1 MASMAC
7 NQRLSSSILFDTN
20 NVNRIGHTSSSSS
33 SSSSAST
40 TSSSS
45 SSSSSSNGVDDT
57 TIDVNLL
64 NHNNVSAMKMPPMS
78 YMNGN
83 SVRPIRRRHFSQQ
96 QTGGIYVNNDGNGD
110 STCTSSWNYFI
121 DNNHHHTA
129 NYNDEIIVRLAKGI
143 ENILRLAKETRLV
156 HCTEIL
162 IPQMLM
168 QQIVTNVIEMAE
180 CEPCGLRGC
189 LLLIFIENDDDNVV
203 VNNNNNSNS
212 NNNNNNNN
220 RRRPNNNNNNHQYK
234 INTSSTKL
242 LGEFVIDPDIVPTFE
257 VFLTLKRVKPSWFE
271 SLEYR
276 FFKRTPIILSEIY
289 LLNKK
294 KLYQPSSI

>member
-1 MASMAC
+1 
-7 NQRLSSSILFDTN
+7 
-20 NVNRIGHTSSSSS
+20 
-33 SSSSAST
+33 
-40 TSSSS
+40 
-45 SSSSSSNGVDDT
+45 
-57 TIDVNLL
+57 
-64 NHNNVSAMKMPPMS
+64 MPPMS

-96 QTGGIYVNNDGNGD
+96 QTGGIYVNNDGNGGNGNGGGGD
-110 STCTSSWNYFI
+110 NCNQNGIIDTNLSMNY
-121 DNNHHHTA
+121 DNNIYEWNNRNKMIINTNDNKKISSQA
-129 NYNDEIIVRLAKGI
+129 NNVTNTTTTTINSNKTTKGI